1 MALHSRLLP
10 PATQVKL
17 EAKALLK
24 APSYARD
31 TLRSCGVNVYRN
43 RPSVVRTVKAT
54 RKPVGAHLT
63 SNMRPAGTPSAD
75 IRQAHVAASVCAHSA
90 SKNHLEPKLKVEVFG
105 GRDRLRESH
114 KNTTK

>member
-17 EAKALLK
+17 EVKALLK

-43 RPSVVRTVKAT
+43 RPSEVRTVKAT

-75 IRQAHVAASVCAHSA
+75 IRQARVAASVSVHSA
-90 SKNHLEPKLKVEVFG
+90 SKNQLGPELKVGVFG
-105 GRDRLRESH
+105 GRDQLREYQ